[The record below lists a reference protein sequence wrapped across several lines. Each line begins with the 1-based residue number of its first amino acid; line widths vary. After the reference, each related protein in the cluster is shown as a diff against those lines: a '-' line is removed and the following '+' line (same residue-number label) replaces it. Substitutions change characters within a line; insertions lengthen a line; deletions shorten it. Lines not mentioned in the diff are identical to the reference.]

1 MVLTPEQH
9 SQIATAYEKAA
20 ADEMV
25 PPPHRE
31 AFARKA
37 SWFRLL
43 ARVAA
48 KKAATASKEER
59 PQTLVDLLKRV
70 RGAAGA

>member
-20 ADEMV
+20 ADEMM
-25 PPPHRE
+25 PRQQRE

-37 SWFRLL
+37 SWFRML
-43 ARVAA
+43 ALIAT
-48 KKAATASKEER
+48 KKAAGEKA
-59 PQTLVDLLKRV
+59 TLAIGLK
-70 RGAAGA
+70 GTSTTLSTDG

>member
-9 SQIATAYEKAA
+9 SQIATAYESAA

-25 PPPHRE
+25 PPPHRA

-37 SWFRLL
+37 DWFRLL
-43 ARVAA
+43 ARVAE
-48 KKAATASKEER
+48 KKAGASKEER
-59 PQTLVDLLKRV
+59 PKTLAELLKWV
-70 RGAAGA
+70 RAAPGA

>member
-25 PPPHRE
+25 PLQHRE

-37 SWFRLL
+37 NWFRLL

-48 KKAATASKEER
+48 KKKAAAS
-59 PQTLVDLLKRV
+59 
-70 RGAAGA
+70 RGRLQSGPIK

>member
-25 PPPHRE
+25 PPPQRE

-37 SWFRLL
+37 DWFRLL

-48 KKAATASKEER
+48 KKARTTS
-59 PQTLVDLLKRV
+59 VNDLQK
-70 RGAAGA
+70 GPNE